1 MPQGRS
7 RDQDPLEELQQDEV
21 SSKSPSSHIFA
32 GYQLSGS
39 KCHIL
44 AKQLLVMIYLILK
57 KASVRTQ
64 VVELNHRLKEVA
76 VDLNQRIRQELAFPA
91 VVHFYSW
98 LLQGGGPAVHQNPS
112 THIST
117 LLCNRQPWQIETFPE
132 GMCVVRAR
140 LEGCPNTL
148 LRN

>member
-21 SSKSPSSHIFA
+21 SSESPVSHVFA
-32 GYQLSGS
+32 GYQSSGS
-39 KCHIL
+39 KCHLL
-44 AKQLLVMIYLILK
+44 AKQLLVMICLILK
-57 KASVRTQ
+57 KASFRTQ

-98 LLQGGGPAVHQNPS
+98 LLQGGSP
-112 THIST
+112 
-117 LLCNRQPWQIETFPE
+117 LCIQA
-132 GMCVVRAR
+132 C
-140 LEGCPNTL
+140 
-148 LRN
+148 

>member
-32 GYQLSGS
+32 GYQSSGS

-44 AKQLLVMIYLILK
+44 AKQLLVIIYLVLK

-98 LLQGGGPAVHQNPS
+98 LLQGGA
-112 THIST
+112 
-117 LLCNRQPWQIETFPE
+117 LLCIETHRRTSAPCCATDSL
-132 GMCVVRAR
+132 GNLKHSLKACVWSGHDLKDVQTP
-140 LEGCPNTL
+140 C
-148 LRN
+148 